1 MRHDFA
7 SKIEDTELYLECT
20 IKTFRLI
27 KESMENELF
36 AIKKTGLFSGPES
49 LLDHCDAMFI
59 VLWELERIQNEL
71 SIVVDQAYGLKK
83 ES

>member
-1 MRHDFA
+1 MRYDIA
-7 SKIEDTELYLECT
+7 NKIEDAALYLECA

-36 AIKKTGLFSGPES
+36 AIKKTGCFPGAEH
-49 LLDHCDAMFI
+49 LLDHCDAMFM
-59 VLWELERIQNEL
+59 VLWELERIRDEL
-71 SIVVDQAYGLKK
+71 SVVVDQAYGQKK